1 MKKGYPCIDIG
12 RIIAAVFVIAIHI
25 YPFLQINPTMELIVT
40 RTIGRLAVPFF
51 FMVTSFFLFKDGYPT
66 QEHIKKTIFSLLK
79 WYGIAIVIYIP
90 LMIYNHYFSQE
101 HLVIAIIKDIFIDG
115 TFYHLWYFPA
125 TIIGLIIVLLLIKY
139 CFNYAWFIVIGL
151 YVIGVFGDGY
161 LSMISQIDIF
171 HHFYTY
177 LFQYMDYTRNGFFFA
192 PLFIMLGA
200 QIARQKYHFKHHLH
214 IILLLLSL
222 CMMIGES
229 LILHTSYTL
238 RHDAMYF
245 GLPVVSYLLF
255 SFLITF
261 QGRRYISLKNI
272 SLWVYVIHPWMI
284 VVVRMIGKWSGQ
296 MAFIE
301 NNFIQFLMVVLFSFC
316 FGFIMNVLIKRKGNI
331 DEKQHV

>member
-115 TFYHLWYFPA
+115 PFYHLWYFPA

-151 YVIGVFGDGY
+151 YVIGRGV
-161 LSMISQIDIF
+161 
-171 HHFYTY
+171 
-177 LFQYMDYTRNGFFFA
+177 
-192 PLFIMLGA
+192 
-200 QIARQKYHFKHHLH
+200 
-214 IILLLLSL
+214 
-222 CMMIGES
+222 
-229 LILHTSYTL
+229 
-238 RHDAMYF
+238 
-245 GLPVVSYLLF
+245 
-255 SFLITF
+255 
-261 QGRRYISLKNI
+261 
-272 SLWVYVIHPWMI
+272 W
-284 VVVRMIGKWSGQ
+284 
-296 MAFIE
+296 
-301 NNFIQFLMVVLFSFC
+301 
-316 FGFIMNVLIKRKGNI
+316 
-331 DEKQHV
+331 

>member
-1 MKKGYPCIDIG
+1 M
-12 RIIAAVFVIAIHI
+12 
-25 YPFLQINPTMELIVT
+25 
-40 RTIGRLAVPFF
+40 
-51 FMVTSFFLFKDGYPT
+51 
-66 QEHIKKTIFSLLK
+66 
-79 WYGIAIVIYIP
+79 
-90 LMIYNHYFSQE
+90 
-101 HLVIAIIKDIFIDG
+101 
-115 TFYHLWYFPA
+115 
-125 TIIGLIIVLLLIKY
+125 IIVLLLIKY

-261 QGRRYISLKNI
+261 QGCRYISLKNI

-296 MAFIE
+296 MALIE
-301 NNFIQFLMVVLFSFC
+301 NNFIQFLVVVLFSFC
-316 FGFIMNVLIKRKGNI
+316 FGFIMNVLMKRKGNI

>member
-1 MKKGYPCIDIG
+1 
-12 RIIAAVFVIAIHI
+12 
-25 YPFLQINPTMELIVT
+25 
-40 RTIGRLAVPFF
+40 
-51 FMVTSFFLFKDGYPT
+51 
-66 QEHIKKTIFSLLK
+66 
-79 WYGIAIVIYIP
+79 
-90 LMIYNHYFSQE
+90 
-101 HLVIAIIKDIFIDG
+101 
-115 TFYHLWYFPA
+115 
-125 TIIGLIIVLLLIKY
+125 
-139 CFNYAWFIVIGL
+139 
-151 YVIGVFGDGY
+151 
-161 LSMISQIDIF
+161 
-171 HHFYTY
+171 
-177 LFQYMDYTRNGFFFA
+177 
-192 PLFIMLGA
+192 MLGA

-261 QGRRYISLKNI
+261 QGCRYISLKNI

-316 FGFIMNVLIKRKGNI
+316 FGFIMNVLMKRKGNI